1 MRHGEQGEFKE
12 ASLTR
17 LLHDSEKCLVKS
29 SPARV
34 PLASS
39 GPGPAHWSFL
49 CFLPFSLMS
58 CDTSLSRNTVKM
70 TRG

>member
-17 LLHDSEKCLVKS
+17 LLRDSEKCLVKF
-29 SPARV
+29 SPPSV

-39 GPGPAHWSFL
+39 GPGPAHWSL
-49 CFLPFSLMS
+49 
-58 CDTSLSRNTVKM
+58 V
-70 TRG
+70 